1 MSSANNTSVESMTSL
16 NVDDTTVTTVPT
28 SVNDDPPVVVSTASD
43 TNTVNT
49 PSDLPATDVQTTTP
63 TSSQKSNKSHKSV
76 TPASIAKKLL
86 SVDVEMEQ
94 ELKALRT
101 QVKGMEILLQ
111 QNAALEKEVE
121 RLCSE

>member
-111 QNAALEKEVE
+111 KNAALEKEVE